1 MNTPSPLIPQ
11 GTRPPRGKSSIYF
24 KVLMILA
31 VHVVLIGGMLLQ
43 GCKDTSKDQSKD
55 TSITQSQPDTTSPN
69 ANTAAPT
76 AEAPGPA
83 VSPANLSN
91 TVMNPSPAPSNLPP
105 QPAPAMAATPVPA
118 ALTPPPAPAAGGG
131 KEYVVARGDILVNI
145 AHKNGVSLKAL
156 TDANPGVN
164 PKKLKIGQKLQIPAG
179 STGVASSAG
188 AGMGVEGASGDVAN
202 YTVKSGDT
210 LGKIARAHGTTFKK
224 IMAMNDLK
232 TTGIRV
238 GQKLKLPA
246 PKPAGTEAMPVSA
259 SAAPVQP
266 APAPGPVS
274 AAPAPAPTGVAN

>member
-1 MNTPSPLIPQ
+1 
-11 GTRPPRGKSSIYF
+11 
-24 KVLMILA
+24 
-31 VHVVLIGGMLLQ
+31 
-43 GCKDTSKDQSKD
+43 
-55 TSITQSQPDTTSPN
+55 
-69 ANTAAPT
+69 
-76 AEAPGPA
+76 
-83 VSPANLSN
+83 
-91 TVMNPSPAPSNLPP
+91 
-105 QPAPAMAATPVPA
+105 
-118 ALTPPPAPAAGGG
+118 
-131 KEYVVARGDILVNI
+131 
-145 AHKNGVSLKAL
+145 
-156 TDANPGVN
+156 
-164 PKKLKIGQKLQIPAG
+164 
-179 STGVASSAG
+179 
-188 AGMGVEGASGDVAN
+188 VAN